1 MKAQTFILIPIY
13 HSIFKHI
20 SNFTLTVFIEYSGG
34 LMYAKSFSSLG
45 VQYVAG
51 SVQRGSVLDP
61 DPYHDW
67 IQTII
72 NANVGSGSGTGSLLI

>member
-34 LMYAKSFSSLG
+34 LMYAKSFSLLE
-45 VQYVAG
+45 VQYVTG

-67 IQTII
+67 IRT
-72 NANVGSGSGTGSLLI
+72 LLTSWLNQDPGPDLF